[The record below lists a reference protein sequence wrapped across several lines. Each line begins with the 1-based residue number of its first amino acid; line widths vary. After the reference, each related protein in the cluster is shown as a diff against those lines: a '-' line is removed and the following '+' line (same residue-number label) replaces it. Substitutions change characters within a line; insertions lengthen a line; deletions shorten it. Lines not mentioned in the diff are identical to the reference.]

1 MSCIERGEK
10 EVISWGW
17 SPSLA
22 AKACCSGSVSLRAEP
37 WTVLRFLYPLKT
49 LHWQSHVYVCMCVCM
64 PLRLAGTILCEPVGS
79 SLPGSSVHD
88 IFQARILEWIS
99 ILSLGDLSD
108 QASKPHLLCLLH
120 WQADSLPVYDLAI
133 LMSISKSQWSPVRQA
148 RMSQRQM
155 VARPFFLSV
164 FHESCKY

>member
-99 ILSLGDLSD
+99 ISFSRGSFWPGIKATSLVSPALAGRFFTSVWFGHTDVHIKITVVTSET
-108 QASKPHLLCLLH
+108 SKNEPEANGC
-120 WQADSLPVYDLAI
+120 
-133 LMSISKSQWSPVRQA
+133 
-148 RMSQRQM
+148 
-155 VARPFFLSV
+155 
-164 FHESCKY
+164 

>member
-1 MSCIERGEK
+1 MDC
-10 EVISWGW
+10 
-17 SPSLA
+17 A
-22 AKACCSGSVSLRAEP
+22 TVSLPFENLALAKP
-37 WTVLRFLYPLKT
+37 CVC
-49 LHWQSHVYVCMCVCM
+49 VYVCVCM

-164 FHESCKY
+164 FHKSCKY